1 MKIPFINDALS
12 SRITQRVRQFSPD
25 VRVVFTSSSSLKQ
38 KLVRSSLRARVCP
51 RDVQAARKR
60 PGPGRPMMCRAC
72 DAGMK
77 NGECLSKNV
86 VYCVSCALCGE
97 LYVGETGR
105 PVRKRIQEHFRD
117 ARARAVKTP

>member
-1 MKIPFINDALS
+1 MKLPFINDELS

-25 VRVVFTSSSSLKQ
+25 VRVVFTSSPSLKQ
-38 KLVRSSLRARVCP
+38 KLVRSSLCARVGP

-86 VYCVSCALCGE
+86 VNCMSCALCGE
-97 LYVGETGR
+97 LYVGETGQ
-105 PVRKRIQEHFRD
+105 PVHERFQEHFRD
-117 ARARAVKTP
+117 AKTRAVKTP